1 MLDHQPER
9 VTAKT
14 QVAGRHSAIWL
25 WLVGGALLV
34 ALDMWAFQ
42 SAEAVWAQVLFGLL
56 SGAALVW
63 AVIRP
68 DRQP

>member
-1 MLDHQPER
+1 MLEHQPER
-9 VTAKT
+9 VTVKT
-14 QVAGRHSAIWL
+14 QIAERRSAGWL
-25 WLVGGALLV
+25 WLVGGGLLV

-42 SAEAVWAQVLFGLL
+42 SAEAVWAQILLGLL

-68 DRQP
+68 ERNR

>member
-9 VTAKT
+9 ITIKVK
-14 QVAGRHSAIWL
+14 VAERRGMGWL
-25 WLVGGALLV
+25 WLMSGGLLL

-42 SAEAVWAQVLFGLL
+42 AAKAVWAQVLLGLL

-63 AVIRP
+63 AVVRP
-68 DRQP
+68 DRYS

>member
-1 MLDHQPER
+1 M
-9 VTAKT
+9 
-14 QVAGRHSAIWL
+14 GWL
-25 WLVGGALLV
+25 WLTGGGVLL

-42 SAEAVWAQVLFGLL
+42 SARAVWAQVLLGLL

-68 DRQP
+68 DRQS